1 MFYLLLTS
9 YNYWIKRLFYI
20 FYYILETQII
30 CSVGLI
36 VKVEPLQMA
45 SDIDAS
51 CENDPNFAVI
61 CAFLEKFGPQCGL
74 PNLDFLEL
82 QEMLENSEEG
92 K

>member
-1 MFYLLLTS
+1 
-9 YNYWIKRLFYI
+9 
-20 FYYILETQII
+20 
-30 CSVGLI
+30 
-36 VKVEPLQMA
+36 MA